1 MSYLHLGDT
10 GVESVDTLRI
20 SKLAAIRL
28 TTTGLHVLLSCMS
41 LTACCQTTAVELAT
55 RACPTLFTLAT
66 ACLCVSVSV
75 CVCVPLLSTPDG
87 ALPARQDACIH
98 THMCVC
104 VCVCVY
110 IHAML
115 STPDVLPSV
124 SLLLQVTGYL
134 VFINIITGAGA
145 IIPAMLIAPTTARH
159 EAKKL
164 LYHTTQV
171 SSKCGLSQ
179 AA

>member
-1 MSYLHLGDT
+1 
-10 GVESVDTLRI
+10 
-20 SKLAAIRL
+20 
-28 TTTGLHVLLSCMS
+28 
-41 LTACCQTTAVELAT
+41 
-55 RACPTLFTLAT
+55 
-66 ACLCVSVSV
+66 
-75 CVCVPLLSTPDG
+75 
-87 ALPARQDACIH
+87 
-98 THMCVC
+98 MCVC

-134 VFINIITGAGA
+134 VFINIITGAAA

-164 LYHTTQV
+164 MHHTTQV
-171 SSKCGLSQ
+171 S
-179 AA
+179 